1 MKRKMYWGISTF
13 IILLIGTL
21 VFIIQKDRREIQK
34 LQSDLDAATELLAN
48 HNDQKQQKTNDRIS
62 LEMIA
67 AQNYANKPND
77 GKEYEWR
84 GDHWYRVPN
93 PESPRLVD
101 MEYNRDILKPEIPDK
116 LPDDFPT
123 DVELQQMTYEQVIG
137 LNIAYLRKYND
148 MYKTD
153 SDGAVKFHNEI
164 MPRLWARMDEIRDEI
179 KKSSMESNSRTIAD
193 LPIRLPQTEESPAVI
208 IEVEKGVNQ

>member
-101 MEYNRDILKPEIPDK
+101 MAEYKPEPLKTEMPDK

-123 DVELQQMTYEQVIG
+123 DVELQQMSYEQVQG
-137 LNIAYLRKYND
+137 LKDLYWQKIYEIR
-148 MYKTD
+148 KTD
-153 SDGAVKFHNEI
+153 HAASVKLSNSIIPKLSARLNEI
-164 MPRLWARMDEIRDEI
+164 SDEIT
-179 KKSSMESNSRTIAD
+179 KAGMESNNRTISD
-193 LPIRLPQTEESPAVI
+193 LPIRLPQTEESSAVI
-208 IEVEKGVNQ
+208 IELEEGGN